1 LPGLTL
7 NKTKIINLGDNGAP
21 GLRGQSGF
29 PGVKGMPGDNG
40 LMGLPGQIGIP
51 GRSVSLIKFSN
62 ISEVVA

>member
-1 LPGLTL
+1 
-7 NKTKIINLGDNGAP
+7 
-21 GLRGQSGF
+21 
-29 PGVKGMPGDNG
+29 MPGDNG